1 MMWDNGLGAGQWIWM
16 TVMMVAFWGLIV
28 FGVVALVRSA
38 RPGDHAPHP
47 AAPGAS
53 DARRILDE
61 RFARGEIDADEYA
74 QRRDLL
80 GRS

>member
-1 MMWDNGLGAGQWIWM
+1 MMWDNSWGAGQWVAM
-16 TVMMVAFWGLIV
+16 SLMMVAFWSIV
-28 FGVVALVRSA
+28 VVAVIVLVRSL
-38 RPGDHAPHP
+38 RSDPRTP
-47 AAPGAS
+47 AAPSGP

-61 RFARGEIDADEYA
+61 RFARGEMDAEDYA